1 MKLREWLLDL
11 LFPPK
16 CPFCGKVQDRPG
28 ICPDCRRDLPRT
40 EDPEQE
46 RLLPGPLRCVSPL
59 WYEGLARDGLLRFKF
74 RGAVEAAEALG
85 ELTAQCAAERY
96 PGEFDAVTWAP
107 VSGKR
112 LRERGYDQA
121 RLLAEAMCRRWDTV
135 PTAMLRKAADNP
147 AQSGLADAA
156 RRRANVLG
164 VYQAEEDAVRGRRIL
179 LVDDIVTTGATLC
192 ECARVLREAG
202 AESVVCAAAARARP
216 PGAKAGGGVRDAAAQ
231 NPDIL

>member
-1 MKLREWLLDL
+1 MKLTDRLLDL
-11 LFPPK
+11 LFPLR
-16 CPFCGKVQDRPG
+16 CPFCAKVQDRPG

-40 EDPEQE
+40 EEPDQE

-59 WYEGLARDGLLRFKF
+59 WYEGLARDGILRFKF
-74 RGAVEAAEALG
+74 RGAVGAAEVLG
-85 ELTAQCAAERY
+85 GLTAQCAAERY
-96 PGEFDAVTWAP
+96 AGEFDAVTWAP

-135 PTAMLRKAADNP
+135 PTAMLRKTADTP

-164 VYQAEEDAVRGRRIL
+164 AYQAEEDAVRGRRIL

-216 PGAKAGGGVRDAAAQ
+216 PGARAGGGVRDAAAQ

>member
-1 MKLREWLLDL
+1 MKITDWLLDL

-28 ICPDCRRDLPRT
+28 ICPGCRRDLPRT
-40 EDPEQE
+40 EEPDQE
-46 RLLPGPLRCVSPL
+46 RILPGPLRCVSPL

-74 RGAVEAAEALG
+74 RGAAGAAEILG

-96 PGEFDAVTWAP
+96 PGEFDAVTWVP

-112 LRERGYDQA
+112 LRERGYDQS

-135 PTAMLRKAADNP
+135 PTAMLKKTVNNP

-156 RRRANVLG
+156 QRRANVLG
-164 VYQAEEDAVRGRRIL
+164 VYQAEEDAVRGRRVL

-202 AESVVCAAAARARP
+202 AESVVCAAAART
-216 PGAKAGGGVRDAAAQ
+216 RDAGPQ